1 MEIYS
6 KIDSDR
12 FGIKVGKIRESFFDN
27 KTVENG
33 IDYFMRNGFDVIFAR
48 IDFSR
53 LDIINGLEKY
63 GFRLKD
69 TQYTLYNILK
79 DKMGNNLF
87 DPSIFPKRND
97 GYVIRKFKPSDTEM
111 IVDLTRES
119 FSNHGHYFTDTRL
132 NPQDGLDAYA
142 DWAYNSCINKN
153 IATKI
158 FVAEKDGDVAGYI
171 AYKEFSQE
179 NKKYAAGVI
188 GAVSSEHRGKGL
200 FPDIDIAAL
209 EWGVENGYEWEEH
222 NVLCDNYAV
231 FRSHLKVGFK
241 PAKFM
246 VTLHGWLD
254 EIKL

>member
-1 MEIYS
+1 MEIFS

-12 FGIKVGKIRESFFDN
+12 FGFRIGKVTEDFFNNKKVEESINYFIKNNFEL
-27 KTVENG
+27 
-33 IDYFMRNGFDVIFAR
+33 IFAR
-48 IDFSR
+48 IDYTH
-53 LDIINGLEKY
+53 LNLINSLEKH
-63 GFRLKD
+63 GFTIKD

-79 DKMGNNLF
+79 NFNASK
-87 DPSIFPKRND
+87 FPKRND
-97 GYVIRKFKPSDTEM
+97 GYIIREFQSSDIEV

-119 FSNHGHYFTDTRL
+119 FNNHGHYFTDTRL
-132 NPQDGLDAYA
+132 NPQDGLAAYA

-153 IATKI
+153 VASKI

-179 NKKYAAGVI
+179 DKKYAAGVI

-209 EWGVENGYEWEEH
+209 EWGVENGFDWEEH
-222 NVLCDNYAV
+222 NVLSDNYAV

-241 PAKFM
+241 PTKFM

-254 EIKL
+254 EIKI